1 MNILFVYAKELPTF
15 SPEDLL
21 TPIEEVVSEEVND
34 EPEKLIS
41 YIAFMNEV
49 DKINKSSNRLR
60 VEGDIALLSE
70 SSKDR
75 TFILRDTIRFKRNAL
90 VSGELGCW
98 FVTKSGVEVFGIFPK
113 ELKSE
118 FMRVQEYDYITCY
131 AKLISYT
138 GKLTFQITKL
148 LEVEPFDPTADF
160 IEMNKE
166 IDRIHDL
173 KESLPF
179 FKFKDELSKLNFES
193 EGKLA
198 IVTGQMMNI
207 VRDPN
212 NNDVILNMSYGE
224 WPIKIVCHPDHL
236 DVLEDLKTNSRISMS
251 VIYESVDS
259 RKGYR
264 FIRGCMVQLRKD

>member
-1 MNILFVYAKELPTF
+1 MNILFLCSEELPKF

-21 TPIEEVVSEEVND
+21 TPVKEVKSEEVKD

-70 SSKDR
+70 SSKNR

-98 FVTKSGVEVFGIFPK
+98 FVTKSGVEVFGVFPK
-113 ELKSE
+113 ELKAE

-131 AKLISYT
+131 AKLLSYS
-138 GKLTFQITKL
+138 GKITFQITKL
-148 LEVEPFDPTADF
+148 LEVEPFDPAADF
-160 IEMNKE
+160 IEMNQE

-179 FKFKDELSKLNFES
+179 FKFKDELSTFNFES
-193 EGKLA
+193 EGRLA
-198 IVTGQMMNI
+198 IVTGKMLNI